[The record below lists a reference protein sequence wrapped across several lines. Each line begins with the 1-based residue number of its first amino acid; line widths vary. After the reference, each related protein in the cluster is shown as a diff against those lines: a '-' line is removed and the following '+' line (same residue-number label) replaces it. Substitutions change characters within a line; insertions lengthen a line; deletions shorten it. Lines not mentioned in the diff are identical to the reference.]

1 MNQHETGLQDEFQED
16 EFDLLN
22 DSIRQSIKH
31 NGYQDLDMNNISMD
45 REEINTIYSEL
56 EASIASKQKKLIAVA
71 NEPCSVC
78 QKKPKGNASCI
89 VLSE

>member
-1 MNQHETGLQDEFQED
+1 
-16 EFDLLN
+16 
-22 DSIRQSIKH
+22 
-31 NGYQDLDMNNISMD
+31 MNNISMD